1 MSKNYRIIWL
11 KAVRAKMFL
20 RIHGFLADTEHKK
33 IVGRIEKYADKN
45 ALFIE
50 QSEIEKQRLI

>member
-1 MSKNYRIIWL
+1 MSNNHKRIWL
-11 KAVRAKMFL
+11 KAWRAKMYL
-20 RIHGFLADTEHKK
+20 RIHGFLPDTEHKK

-45 ALFIE
+45 TLFIE